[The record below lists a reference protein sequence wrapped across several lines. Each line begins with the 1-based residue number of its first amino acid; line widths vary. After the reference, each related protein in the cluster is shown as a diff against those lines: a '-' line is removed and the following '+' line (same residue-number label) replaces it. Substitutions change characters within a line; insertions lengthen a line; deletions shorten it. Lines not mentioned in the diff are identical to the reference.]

1 MNIQHLRYFLKV
13 METGSISRA
22 AGLLGVTQP
31 TLSVALKRI
40 EQEFG
45 ARLFAPDGRGIRP
58 LAGAKLLEDRVRL
71 AVRVLSEAKRNLTG
85 SAPAALKIGLLQ
97 SLAENWLPRLGN
109 AWDGPVAIVEALSDE
124 LEKQVR
130 GGAIDLALTALSPGE
145 RLPHRVLFHE
155 PYMLFVGPM
164 HLFAGRRTVGLAEL
178 DRQPFVLRQ
187 CCERLGSGRRL
198 LDAALVR
205 FKVVA
210 KTRQEATAA
219 ALVAA
224 GVGCTL
230 APKSWFRPGLRAV
243 KVEGLSLERTVGLIW
258 KTKANEGRAAGIARN
273 LGPSM
278 TSDTPVPGAGRLR
291 DGSHLRTL

>member
-31 TLSVALKRI
+31 TLSVALRRI

-45 ARLFAPDGRGIRP
+45 ARLFVPDGRGIRP
-58 LAGAKLLEDRVRL
+58 LADAKLLEDRVRM
-71 AVRVLSEAKRNLTG
+71 AVGVLSEAKRELTG
-85 SAPAALKIGLLQ
+85 TAPAALKIGLLQ
-97 SLAENWLPRLGN
+97 SLAENWVSRLGT

-124 LEKQVR
+124 LEKHLK
-130 GGAIDLALTALSPGE
+130 GGTVDLALTALSTSE
-145 RLPHRVLFHE
+145 RSPHKVLFRE
-155 PYMLFVGPM
+155 PYMLFVGPV
-164 HLFAGRRTVGLAEL
+164 HVFAGKRTVSPAEL
-178 DRQPFVLRQ
+178 NGQPFVLRQ

-198 LDAALVR
+198 LDAAHVR

-224 GVGCTL
+224 GVGCTF
-230 APKSWFRPGLRAV
+230 APKSWLRPGLRAV
-243 KVEGLSLERTVGLIW
+243 KVEGISLERTVGLVW
-258 KTKANEGRAAGIARN
+258 KTKANEGRAASIAAN
-273 LGPSM
+273 LLASM
-278 TSDTPVPGAGRLR
+278 MPRGGL
-291 DGSHLRTL
+291 

>member
-1 MNIQHLRYFLKV
+1 MNVQHLRYFLKV

-58 LAGAKLLEDRVRL
+58 LAAAKLLEDRVRL
-71 AVRVLSEAKRNLTG
+71 AVRVLSEAKRELTG

-109 AWDGPVAIVEALSDE
+109 AWDGPVAIVEALSDD
-124 LEKQVR
+124 LEKQVSN
-130 GGAIDLALTALSPGE
+130 GTVDVALTALPIRTALS
-145 RLPHRVLFHE
+145 RRVLLRE
-155 PYMLFVGPM
+155 PYLLFVGPM
-164 HLFAGRRTVGLAEL
+164 HEFAGRRAVSLNEL
-178 DRQPFVLRQ
+178 DQQPFVLRQ
-187 CCERLGSGRRL
+187 CCERLGTGRRL
-198 LDAALVR
+198 LDAAGVR
-205 FKVVA
+205 FRVVA

-230 APKSWFRPGLRAV
+230 APKSWLRPGLRAI
-243 KVEGLSLERTVGLIW
+243 KVDGLSLERTVGLMW
-258 KTKANEGRAAGIARN
+258 KTKANQGRAAGIAK
-273 LGPSM
+273 
-278 TSDTPVPGAGRLR
+278 A
-291 DGSHLRTL
+291 

>member
-1 MNIQHLRYFLKV
+1 MNLQHLRYFLKV
-13 METGSISRA
+13 METGSVSRA
-22 AGLLGVTQP
+22 ADLLGLTQP
-31 TLSVALKRI
+31 TLSLALKRV

-45 ARLFAPDGRGIRP
+45 VRLFAPDGRGIRP
-58 LAGAKLLEDRVRL
+58 LASAKLLEDRVRL
-71 AVRVLSEAKRNLTG
+71 AVRVLSEAKRDLSG
-85 SAPAALKIGLLQ
+85 SAPAALNIGILP

-124 LEKQVR
+124 LEKQVK
-130 GGAIDLALTALSPGE
+130 GGAVDLALTALSPGE
-145 RLPHRVLFHE
+145 RLPRRVLFHE
-155 PYMLFVGPM
+155 PYMLFVGAM

-198 LDAALVR
+198 FEQAHVR

-230 APKSWFRPGLRAV
+230 APKSWLHPDLRAV
-243 KVEGLSLERTVGLIW
+243 KVEGLSLGRTVGLMW
-258 KTKANEGRAAGIARN
+258 KTKANEGRVAGIARS
-273 LGPSM
+273 LEASM
-278 TSDTPVPGAGRLR
+278 ISDTPVRRSGRLR
-291 DGSHLRTL
+291 DGSRVRAP